1 MTISLQ
7 HHDLKADPQA
17 AAEALGVTLAREES
31 RQSSDNGRPLTCRVL
46 TATLPK
52 PCGVNARFVH
62 QGLVERAKKL
72 FVNELE
78 VGSAFFDDNIYVSTS
93 TRDVTAR
100 LLQNK
105 RVQQALILLV
115 DPSRYVEMES
125 QLVRIADDD
134 VHDDGRDATAEL
146 LALAGSMLAL

>member
-17 AAEALGVTLAREES
+17 AAAALGVTLEREDRRDTGE
-31 RQSSDNGRPLTCRVL
+31 NGRLHTCRVL
-46 TATLPK
+46 TARLPR
-52 PCGVNARFVH
+52 PCPVEARFVH
-62 QGLVERAKKL
+62 QGLVERAKKM

-93 TRDVTAR
+93 TREHTAR
-100 LLQNK
+100 FLQNK
-105 RVQQALILLV
+105 RVQQAFILLV
-115 DPSRYVEMES
+115 DPSRCVDVEPS
-125 QLVRIADDD
+125 LVRITDDD

-146 LALAGSMLAL
+146 LALAGSLLQL